1 MWLFLKKNQGWHP
14 CPSTSRLNSSS
25 CFSSR
30 CRNNGEQGR
39 QKQEIALIR
48 DPLPMS
54 GNGACY
60 SPFLPSVGTAESEAN
75 VTSAFKCG
83 QSISQPIG
91 QWQPFRHSSY
101 YRKWSEETHLTHLS
115 DAMDVKEEN
124 GVSSFFFH
132 LLPDLSLFL
141 FFQVAPLITS
151 AYVSCLSCGHLAWPA
166 HFFFLLLLLFP
177 PSFLPSE
184 RKSLYPPC
192 FLFYTG

>member
-1 MWLFLKKNQGWHP
+1 MCVFAPCLLFFFRRGCQARSVEKNSQMLKNKPKHRAFCRLFSLKLALFSPLFKKAFLKMWLFLKKNQGWHP

-101 YRKWSEETHLTHLS
+101 YRK
-115 DAMDVKEEN
+115 
-124 GVSSFFFH
+124 
-132 LLPDLSLFL
+132 
-141 FFQVAPLITS
+141 
-151 AYVSCLSCGHLAWPA
+151 
-166 HFFFLLLLLFP
+166 
-177 PSFLPSE
+177 
-184 RKSLYPPC
+184 
-192 FLFYTG
+192 